1 MVAPRLARRVSWQRN
16 RICLTFVGLALALQI
31 KLRAKSPNPFS
42 SFTIANAGFKYRK
55 PVIVEIMRMHGGH
68 SLAEIVASYV
78 ARPHNH
84 GFDLGRLSKRCTSL
98 RAARR
103 AKLGGDPHTLL

>member
-1 MVAPRLARRVSWQRN
+1 MVAPRSARRVSWQRN

-42 SFTIANAGFKYRK
+42 SFIIANAGFKYRK

-68 SLAEIVASYV
+68 SLAEIVAS
-78 ARPHNH
+78 
-84 GFDLGRLSKRCTSL
+84 
-98 RAARR
+98 
-103 AKLGGDPHTLL
+103 